1 MLAPKSRNPEPKM
14 ATERRAKSPRQVAVV
29 IAAFFLA
36 YGVYARWFAA
46 EEHPIYAGAA
56 WGMGIV
62 WLILALLA
70 HGERRK

>member
-1 MLAPKSRNPEPKM
+1 M
-14 ATERRAKSPRQVAVV
+14 ATERRARSPRQVAVV

-36 YGVYARWFAA
+36 YGAYARWFAA
-46 EEHPIYAGAA
+46 EQHPVYAVAS

-70 HGERRK
+70 QGAERK